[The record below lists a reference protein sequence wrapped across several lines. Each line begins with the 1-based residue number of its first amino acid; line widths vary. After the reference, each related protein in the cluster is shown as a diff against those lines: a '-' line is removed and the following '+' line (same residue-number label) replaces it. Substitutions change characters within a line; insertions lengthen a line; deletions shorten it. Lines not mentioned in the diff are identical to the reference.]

1 MEITSLKKYKGST
14 YEAELDGERKIYLHI
29 DIISDF
35 GLRSGMEIDRQRLR
49 EVIYASNFR
58 RAYQRALFLLDH
70 IDHSRKELFG
80 KLIETYKNS
89 GLCNAV
95 LDKLEDNGLVDDRR
109 YAENTARKLVVTKKY
124 GLRRAQRELMQKGID
139 KFTAEDALAEY
150 SGTFGEN
157 LYELLETKH
166 SRLLADPSDRRSIE
180 KAKSAL
186 VRYGYSYDEINRA
199 VREYLENMEEEDQC
213 L

>member
-1 MEITSLKKYKGST
+1 MPRTS
-14 YEAELDGERKIYLHI
+14 AEPIRGHCSFWTTETTPER
-29 DIISDF
+29 
-35 GLRSGMEIDRQRLR
+35 
-49 EVIYASNFR
+49 
-58 RAYQRALFLLDH
+58 
-70 IDHSRKELFG
+70 ELFG
-80 KLIETYKNS
+80 KLIDTYKS
-89 GLCNAV
+89 EALCSAV
-95 LDKLEDNGLVDDRR
+95 LDKLEENRFIDDER
-109 YAENTARKLVVTKKY
+109 YAENMARKLVVSKRF
-124 GLRRAQRELMQKGID
+124 GFRRAQRELMQKGID

-166 SRLLADPSDRRSIE
+166 SRLLADTSDRRSIE

-199 VREYLENMEEEDQC
+199 VREYLENMEEEEQC